1 MVMHHLSPASTILL
15 TRLPRTP
22 VDSLH
27 MQHHLLHIISSH
39 AMILTCG
46 LMSPEAQQE
55 MRRRPPP
62 ASRHLTMVVCK
73 STQDSCEPLGH
84 FANKD
89 RYFLTIH
96 LLPAPDIFSWTICQA
111 IYDPSFRTLP
121 PLVHINIST
130 VSLGQYF
137 KLHTILCSV
146 PSLPSY
152 ISMPLL
158 ILLHNVLCYIQH
170 HWPYVCCVIP
180 CA

>member
-1 MVMHHLSPASTILL
+1 MAIPLSTITIITEGLPSTIHGCRDILEREKAHLIITRFEETIMVMHHLSPASTILL

-46 LMSPEAQQE
+46 LTSPEAQHE

-111 IYDPSFRTLP
+111 IYDP
-121 PLVHINIST
+121 
-130 VSLGQYF
+130 
-137 KLHTILCSV
+137 
-146 PSLPSY
+146 
-152 ISMPLL
+152 
-158 ILLHNVLCYIQH
+158 
-170 HWPYVCCVIP
+170 
-180 CA
+180 